1 MRFADTAGFHGDNIW
16 PAWPYRDYV
25 LRAFRENMPFD
36 QFTREQLAGD
46 LMPNAT
52 PQQKV
57 AAAYNR
63 LNRAS
68 AEGGLQPEEYLAKYG
83 ADRVRTLSTVWLGST
98 MGCAECHDHK
108 FDPFLSKDFYSMKA
122 FFADIRET
130 GLIPDRGRGAWGE
143 KLSLPTS
150 AQEKR
155 LVALN
160 DEITALRR
168 GLDARAK
175 EMKQQRWAWEDR
187 LLPDF
192 QAGKLAWK
200 YQHPVAAST
209 ANGATLTIYND
220 EPVDSNFYLERLA
233 QLRAQARRWPDR
245 GLRRESRQR
254 DLYGHA
260 ETGRRRLDRTGRRR
274 FPG

>member
-1 MRFADTAGFHGDNIW
+1 MHWLDAVRFADTAGFHGDNIW

-25 LRAFRENMPFD
+25 LRAFRDNMPFD

-52 PQQKV
+52 VEQKV

-68 AEGGLQPEEYLAKYG
+68 AEGGLQPNEYLAKYG

-108 FDPFLSKDFYSMKA
+108 FDPFISKDFYSMKA

-143 KLSLPTS
+143 KLSLPTEE
-150 AQEKR
+150 QTRR
-155 LVALN
+155 LAAL
-160 DEITALRR
+160 DEQITALRR
-168 GLDARAK
+168 GLDAQA
-175 EMKQQRWAWEDR
+175 QQLEGSAGPGKIACCRISRPANWPGPTSGPWRHPRPTARSSPSTTTNRWIAT
-187 LLPDF
+187 
-192 QAGKLAWK
+192 
-200 YQHPVAAST
+200 SIC
-209 ANGATLTIYND
+209 NGSLD
-220 EPVDSNFYLERLA
+220 
-233 QLRAQARRWPDR
+233 LRAQARRW
-245 GLRRESRQR
+245 
-254 DLYGHA
+254 A
-260 ETGRRRLDRTGRRR
+260 
-274 FPG
+274 

>member
-1 MRFADTAGFHGDNIW
+1 
-16 PAWPYRDYV
+16 
-25 LRAFRENMPFD
+25 
-36 QFTREQLAGD
+36 
-46 LMPNAT
+46 
-52 PQQKV
+52 
-57 AAAYNR
+57 
-63 LNRAS
+63 
-68 AEGGLQPEEYLAKYG
+68 
-83 ADRVRTLSTVWLGST
+83 
-98 MGCAECHDHK
+98 
-108 FDPFLSKDFYSMKA
+108 MKA

-150 AQEKR
+150 AQEKH

-200 YQHPVAAST
+200 YQHPVSAST

-220 EPVDSNFYLERLA
+220 ELVDSNFYLKGSLSSEHKRGDGLIVA
-233 QLRAQARRWPDR
+233 SGANPNNETYTVTLKPGAGDWTSLGVDVFQDESLPGSRFARGSDRFVLTEVDAEVAEPGGAPRKLTSCWPLRAVSANASRTRPWRPSMAIPKT
-245 GLRRESRQR
+245 GWGVTIVEEYNPFLALRFAAPVHQ
-254 DLYGHA
+254 
-260 ETGRRRLDRTGRRR
+260 RR
-274 FPG
+274 FGGDL